1 MAVNTLDSIEVIPTG
16 AALGAEIKGLDWSQ
30 DMPSEVLERFEEIFN
45 EHLVVMMRGQNL
57 EKTRVMELADMF
69 GGRFIPGS
77 RQFYIKAGIKPGSH
91 RVSDIKGLGQ
101 ISNLDK
107 DGKPQKHTEGTGSL
121 AIAWHTDNSYMEE
134 PPKASMLNAVQVPIN
149 GGGHTMFANQYM
161 AYEEL
166 SDELKKEIEGKHIL
180 NDICRNTAG
189 RLRLTFE
196 EPKSR
201 EDIQGPIHPMVR
213 IHPAT
218 GKRCLYLGRRWARP
232 SSYIVEMPNDEGDD
246 LLDRLWAHAT
256 QDKYV
261 WVHDT
266 WQPQDL
272 VVWDNRCTLHR
283 RTEIDPNQVRY
294 LHRACV
300 VGGPVISAW
309 DVPKP
314 EAPAHAAA

>member
-16 AALGAEIKGLDWSQ
+16 AALGAEIKGLDWSKEFP
-30 DMPSEVLERFEEIFN
+30 DEVLARFNEIWA
-45 EHLVVMMRGQNL
+45 EHLVVLMRGQEL
-57 EKTRVMELADMF
+57 EKSRVMEVADIM
-69 GGRFIPGS
+69 GGRYVPGS
-77 RQFYIKAGIKPGSH
+77 RQFYVNAGHKPGTH
-91 RVSDIKGLGQ
+91 RLSDIKGLGQ

-107 DGKPQKHTEGTGSL
+107 DGKPQKITEGTGSL

-134 PPKASMLNAVQVPIN
+134 PPKASMLNAVQVPVD

-161 AYEEL
+161 AYDDL
-166 SDELKKEIEGKHIL
+166 SDDLKEKIEDRHIL

-196 EPKSR
+196 EPQSR
-201 EDIQGPIHPMVR
+201 ADINGPVHPMVR
-213 IHPAT
+213 IHPVT
-218 GKRCLYLGRRWARP
+218 KKRALYLGRRWARP
-232 SSYIVEMPNDEGDD
+232 SSYIVEMANDEGDD
-246 LLDRLWAHAT
+246 LLDVLWAHAT

-266 WQPQDL
+266 WTPTDL
-272 VVWDNRCTLHR
+272 VIWDNRCTLHR
-283 RTEIDPNQVRY
+283 RNEVDPKQVRY

-309 DVPKP
+309 DTPK
-314 EAPAHAAA
+314 PAHAAA